1 MLQYVTLLNRN
12 IVTIGLAV
20 LSAVLLVAY
29 IATVN
34 NVATAG
40 FSVSELQREVGGLK
54 KERAEL
60 QLQASAMGSLQRVE
74 TESRTLS
81 LVPVE
86 NIEYLQTTSTVA
98 VR

>member
-1 MLQYVTLLNRN
+1 M
-12 IVTIGLAV
+12 IALA
-20 LSAVLLVAY
+20 LSCAVLLLVY

-40 FSVSELQREVGGLK
+40 FTVSELQREVGGLK

-60 QLQASAMGSLQRVE
+60 QLQASALGSLQRVE

-81 LVPVE
+81 LTPVQ
-86 NIEYLQTTSTVA
+86 NIEYLQVTSTVA